1 MLLDAWP
8 ASRPQQGRSAATAAA
23 PVVSRF
29 RLTMPHLD
37 TELLFEDQKITT
49 TGVGV
54 NREWETPP
62 LERGRTYDYVFTAKW
77 RPNNYTLVTRKKT
90 VQFKGGDAVAVDL
103 SLADPADRAEIRY
116 VPTPDPSSP
125 R

>member
-1 MLLDAWP
+1 M
-8 ASRPQQGRSAATAAA
+8 
-23 PVVSRF
+23 SRF

-37 TELLFEDQKITT
+37 TELLFDDQKITT

-62 LERGRTYDYVFTAKW
+62 LERGRAYQYVFTAKW

-90 VQFKGGDAVAVDL
+90 VQFKGGDAGRRR
-103 SLADPADRAEIRY
+103 SLRWSTR
-116 VPTPDPSSP
+116 PTAPRSGTCRRRITSSP